1 MSEWDGIRGVD
12 GWRQKLHALADEAR
26 ALALTDDLE
35 KRFALCDRLNAFIAR
50 SRPNNKS
57 IQALDE
63 IAADLATSL
72 MQATVE
78 ERLQALAERGAEL
91 ALLTKELEGRAAAA
105 AASAQSIRLER
116 ARKAVDSLTETVNS
130 LKELR
135 RLLGSGDDAE
145 LAKGVE
151 QAINTLQRVRN
162 AIERSS

>member
-12 GWRQKLHALADEAR
+12 GWRQKLQALAGEAKT
-26 ALALTDDLE
+26 LALSDDLE
-35 KRFALCDRLNAFIAR
+35 KRFALCDRLNAFIAH
-50 SRPNNKS
+50 SRPNSKA

-116 ARKAVDSLTETVNS
+116 ARKAVDSVTETVNS

-145 LAKGVE
+145 LARGVE